1 MSMRE
6 AYTEQLDE
14 ISDAI
19 IEMVEHVEKAVGL
32 STEALLTADAQVAE
46 SVISE
51 DDELDRLRVQIEE
64 QSFELMALQQ
74 PVATDLRML
83 VSSLRI
89 VADLERMG
97 DLAVHVAK
105 IARMR
110 VPALAIPDEL
120 RPMFERAGEVTQSM
134 VRMAGEVIRDRDL
147 EKVDQVIASDEEI
160 DLIRRRGFEIMLGPS
175 WKYGIEPAID
185 LALLGRYYERI
196 ADHAVSVVRRV
207 VFLVTG
213 EGHPA

>member
-1 MSMRE
+1 MRE
-6 AYTEQLDE
+6 AYAQQLDAIVDE
-14 ISDAI
+14 I
-19 IEMVEHVEKAVGL
+19 IEMSQHVEKAVGL
-32 STEALLTADAQVAE
+32 STEALLNADAHVAE

-51 DDELDRLRVQIEE
+51 DEELDRLRVQIEE

-89 VADLERMG
+89 VADFERMG

-110 VPALAIPDEL
+110 VPGLAIPDEL
-120 RPMFERAGEVTQSM
+120 RPMFERAGEVTQAM
-134 VRMAGEVIRDRDL
+134 VRMTGEVIRDRDL
-147 EKVDQVIASDEEI
+147 EKVESLIAADEEI
-160 DLIRRRGFEIMLGPS
+160 DLIRRRGFEMMLSPE
-175 WKYGIEPAID
+175 WRYGVEPAVD

-196 ADHAVSVVRRV
+196 ADHAVSIARRI

>member
-1 MSMRE
+1 MRE
-6 AYTEQLDE
+6 AYAQQLDAIVDE
-14 ISDAI
+14 I
-19 IEMVEHVEKAVGL
+19 IEMSQHVEKAVGL
-32 STEALLTADAQVAE
+32 STEALLNADAHVAE

-51 DDELDRLRVQIEE
+51 DEELDRLRVQIEE

-89 VADLERMG
+89 VADFERMG

-110 VPALAIPDEL
+110 VPGLAIPDEL
-120 RPMFERAGEVTQSM
+120 RPMFERAGEVTQAM
-134 VRMAGEVIRDRDL
+134 VRMTGEVIRDRDL
-147 EKVDQVIASDEEI
+147 EKVKSLIAADEEI
-160 DLIRRRGFEIMLGPS
+160 DLIRRRGFEMMLSPE
-175 WKYGIEPAID
+175 WRYGVEPAVD

-196 ADHAVSVVRRV
+196 ADHAVSIARRI

>member
-1 MSMRE
+1 MRE
-6 AYTEQLDE
+6 AYSQQLDQIADE
-14 ISDAI
+14 IIDMAG
-19 IEMVEHVEKAVGL
+19 HVEQAVRL

-51 DDELDRLRVQIEE
+51 DAELDRLRAEIEE

-89 VADLERMG
+89 VTDLERMG

-110 VPALAIPDEL
+110 VPSLAVPDEL
-120 RPMFERAGEVTQSM
+120 RPMFERAGEVVQSM
-134 VRMAGEVIRDRDL
+134 VRMTGEVIRDRDL
-147 EKVDQVIASDEEI
+147 KKVEEVIAADEEI
-160 DLIRRRGFEIMLGPS
+160 DLIRRRGFEIMLGPN
-175 WKYGIEPAID
+175 WQYGVEPAVD

-196 ADHAVSVVRRV
+196 ADHAVSISRRV

>member
-1 MSMRE
+1 MRE
-6 AYTEQLDE
+6 AYAQQLDSIVDE
-14 ISDAI
+14 I
-19 IEMVEHVEKAVGL
+19 IEMSVHVEKAVGL
-32 STEALLTADAQVAE
+32 STEALLNADAHVAE

-51 DDELDRLRVQIEE
+51 DDELDRLRIQIEE

-89 VADLERMG
+89 VADFERMG

-110 VPALAIPDEL
+110 VPGLAIPDEL
-120 RPMFERAGEVTQSM
+120 QPMFKRAGEVTQSM
-134 VRMAGEVIRDRDL
+134 VRMTGEVIRSRDL
-147 EKVDQVIASDEEI
+147 DKVNKVIAADEEI
-160 DLIRRRGFEIMLGPS
+160 DLIRRRGFEIMLSPD
-175 WKYGIEPAID
+175 WKYGVEPAID

-196 ADHAVSVVRRV
+196 ADHAVSISRRV

-213 EGHPA
+213 EGHPG